1 MRIHLVSLC
10 LALVTSGLAWSQ
22 GKGVEKKAEQKIE
35 AKKSDAKQGEK
46 PAKAKKSDAKKP
58 GTQDPKQAK
67 TEVELPVDSKDAG
80 DKDEAVP
87 IPDGAT
93 EADIRAIR
101 GANAMLRVESRL
113 GKLLKKLKVKGEAKF
128 LRFSKIDSW
137 IYEDGFKGMPKSVK
151 ELDGKKFVMAG
162 FMLPID
168 EVENIKSFYLVESLW
183 SCCFGTPPDVNGLV
197 RVEVKAKK
205 GVAYHYDPIL
215 VVGTF
220 KLKKT
225 MDDDYCVSIYTL
237 AADRVSVLEL
247 DKK

>member
-168 EVENIKSFYLVESLW
+168 EVEDIKEFLLVQSLW
-183 SCCFGTPPDVNGLV
+183 SCCYGQPPDINGIV
-197 RVEVKAKK
+197 RVVMK
-205 GVAYHYDPIL
+205 GDARIDYQFDPIK
-215 VVGTF
+215 VMGQFKVEATF
-220 KLKKT
+220 E
-225 MDDDYCVSIYTL
+225 DGYCVDIFQL
-237 AADRVSVLEL
+237 EADSV
-247 DKK
+247 DVIK